1 MSRQQILVD
10 YENLSYILRTIEDEH
25 SSVCDTEAYRY
36 MRAQLKA
43 NKENSFLKKLRA
55 IIKADP
61 TPANVQRWYQMH
73 ARTGYAHLHRGVDRE
88 TFEYYCRANT
98 FRRWKG
104 VDMDP
109 LFIEYKSEHELDA
122 IGTTLLKLIDEMDRQ
137 VREKSASNRTSRV
150 FGDVR
155 RMQNKERGDSVP
167 EAGIARP
174 SSEQIS
180 SEGVADVILQIVP

>member
-1 MSRQQILVD
+1 MTFATGFKRKSFGNRVFLLGIRLYERRVRLSRQQILVD

-73 ARTGYAHLHRGVDRE
+73 
-88 TFEYYCRANT
+88 
-98 FRRWKG
+98 
-104 VDMDP
+104 
-109 LFIEYKSEHELDA
+109 
-122 IGTTLLKLIDEMDRQ
+122 
-137 VREKSASNRTSRV
+137 
-150 FGDVR
+150 
-155 RMQNKERGDSVP
+155 
-167 EAGIARP
+167 
-174 SSEQIS
+174 
-180 SEGVADVILQIVP
+180 

>member
-61 TPANVQRWYQMH
+61 TPANIQRWYQMH

-88 TFEYYCRANT
+88 TLEYHCRANT

-155 RMQNKERGDSVP
+155 RVREEQRSDTVP
-167 EAGIARP
+167 EACLPRTD
-174 SSEQIS
+174 SEQIS
-180 SEGVADVILQIVP
+180 AERVGDVIPQTVP